1 MISEQEAIDT
11 VCNTLVGFIF
21 KKFPNISLTDLNIF
35 IKDITPRIKD
45 QIKTGNQTIIFSDN
59 GPSGAL
65 VAPFR
70 KMSMFKN
77 DPNKA
82 DATTSLTFPLKMLFK
97 IDLNKNHIIFSKN
110 LSNEKL
116 HVSNEYKNIMIQ
128 NYEER
133 FNEAKSALSEQELKD
148 LEQKYNRLL
157 EQVNKIILPT
167 DKKDEQKLKLKKILT
182 KLKLEDANGISVDSI
197 LDGET
202 EFYARMITTNNK
214 KREKERNAKYMA
226 ELDRAKSIEELDAID
241 KKYKSY
247 PPITIDEFLVSD
259 YKVYAKLKKE
269 LNVENKIEL

>member
-97 IDLNKNHIIFSKN
+97 IDLNK
-110 LSNEKL
+110 
-116 HVSNEYKNIMIQ
+116 
-128 NYEER
+128 
-133 FNEAKSALSEQELKD
+133 
-148 LEQKYNRLL
+148 
-157 EQVNKIILPT
+157 
-167 DKKDEQKLKLKKILT
+167 
-182 KLKLEDANGISVDSI
+182 
-197 LDGET
+197 
-202 EFYARMITTNNK
+202 TT
-214 KREKERNAKYMA
+214 
-226 ELDRAKSIEELDAID
+226 
-241 KKYKSY
+241 
-247 PPITIDEFLVSD
+247 
-259 YKVYAKLKKE
+259 
-269 LNVENKIEL
+269 